1 MLSTTLLKII
11 MSNWKP
17 GTRLQNGRYEINKV
31 LGYGGSGITY
41 RAKEY
46 PKGNP
51 VAIKTL
57 NVIIQNQPDFS
68 RHQERF
74 IQEAFCLAKCNHP
87 HVIKVH
93 NVCQEKELW
102 CMVMDYISG
111 GTLRQYVNY
120 KNGISEE
127 EALKYIQ
134 QIGSAL
140 TYIHEQGFIHR
151 DVKPGN
157 IMLRKKDRQAIL
169 IDFGLAREFVQDKIQ
184 THTNSRTESFAPLEQ
199 YELTAKR
206 GAYTDVYALAA
217 TLYYILTL
225 QLPFPAPFRQQGAT
239 LIPPKRHN
247 FNISDAVNVAILQG
261 MELQAKKRPQSIQ
274 EWLKMLT
281 VKQVGMTRERNLRNA
296 RQILLN
302 PARKEQ
308 LSTSVK
314 SDSYLTANTIE
325 PISQSKQETKTAQNI
340 SKIPSI
346 SDSGINYKNLQEFLT
361 VGKLKEADKETAKI
375 ILKLTNREKQGWID
389 QHHIEKLPCHD
400 LKIINQLWY
409 EASNGR
415 FGFSVQKNLYES
427 LGGQQEYNAKI
438 WRDFGD
444 RVGWRKNNNW
454 LSYKELN
461 FNLWASQGHLP
472 MLGMQFWGFTGW
484 LTVLINRLNSCQI
497 QD

>member
-1 MLSTTLLKII
+1 

-46 PKGNP
+46 PQGNP

-68 RHQERF
+68 KHQERF

-93 NVCQEKELW
+93 NVCQEQQLW
-102 CMVMDYISG
+102 CMVMDYIGG

-157 IMLRKKDRQAIL
+157 IMLRKKDMQAIL

-217 TLYYILTL
+217 TLYYVLTL

-239 LIPPKRHN
+239 LIPPKQHN
-247 FNISDAVNVAILQG
+247 PDISDTVNVAILQG
-261 MELQAKKRPQSIQ
+261 MELQPQKRPQSIQ

-281 VKQVGMTRERNLRNA
+281 EKQITLSRRRNLRNS
-296 RQILLN
+296 RQVILN

-308 LSTSVK
+308 LSTTMTS
-314 SDSYLTANTIE
+314 SFSEQYYPSE
-325 PISQSKQETKTAQNI
+325 PTKQSKKETKTAQNI
-340 SKIPSI
+340 SKILFLSNSNI
-346 SDSGINYKNLQEFLT
+346 DYEKLQEFLT
-361 VGKLKEADKETAKI
+361 LGNLKEADQETAKI
-375 ILKLTNREKQGWID
+375 ILTLTHREKQGWID
-389 QHHIEKLPCHD
+389 QHHVENLPCHE
-400 LKIINQLWY
+400 LQIINQLWY
-409 EASNGR
+409 EGSNGR
-415 FGFSVQKNLYES
+415 FGFSVQKKLYQK
-427 LGGQQEYNAKI
+427 LGGKAEYNTKV

-444 RVGWRKNNNW
+444 KVGWRNNNNW
-454 LSYKELN
+454 LSYKDLN
-461 FNLWASQGHLP
+461 FNLWAPPGHLP
-472 MLGMQFWGFTGW
+472 MLGMQLWGFTGW
-484 LTVLINRLNSCQI
+484 LTVLINRLNICQI
-497 QD
+497 QDKNN

>member
-1 MLSTTLLKII
+1 
-11 MSNWKP
+11 MSNWKT
-17 GTRLQNGRYEINKV
+17 GTRLQSGRYEINKV

-41 RAKEY
+41 LAKEY
-46 PKGNP
+46 PQGHP

-57 NVIIQNQPDFS
+57 NAIIQNQPDFNK
-68 RHQERF
+68 HQERF
-74 IQEAFCLAKCNHP
+74 IQEAFCLAKCNHN

-93 NVCQEKELW
+93 NVCQENQLW

-127 EALKYIQ
+127 EALNYIQ

-157 IMLRKKDRQAIL
+157 IMLRKKDMQAIL

-239 LIPPKRHN
+239 LIPPKQHN
-247 FNISDAVNVAILQG
+247 FNISDTVNSAILQG
-261 MELQAKKRPQSIQ
+261 MELRAEKRPQSIQ

-281 VKQVGMTRERNLRNA
+281 NQQISQPRKRNLRHS
-296 RQILLN
+296 RQVILN

-308 LSTSVK
+308 LSTNIK
-314 SDSYLTANTIE
+314 SNACLKAKKIE
-325 PISQSKQETKTAQNI
+325 PITQSKQETKTAQNI
-340 SKIPSI
+340 SKIASI
-346 SDSGINYKNLQEFLT
+346 SDAGINYQKLQELLIL
-361 VGKLKEADKETAKI
+361 GKLKEADQETATI
-375 ILKLTNREKQGWID
+375 ILKLTNRQKQGWID
-389 QHHIEKLPCHD
+389 QHHVEQLPCHE
-400 LKIINQLWY
+400 LEIINQLWY
-409 EASNGR
+409 EGSNGR
-415 FGFSVQKNLYES
+415 FGFSVQKKLYQS
-427 LGGQQEYNAKI
+427 LGGQPEYNAKI

-444 RVGWRKNNNW
+444 KVGWRQHNNW

-461 FNLWASQGHLP
+461 FNLWAPQGHLP
-472 MLGMQFWGFTGW
+472 MLGMQLWGFTGW
-484 LTVLINRLNSCQI
+484 LTVLMNRLNLCQI
-497 QD
+497 EEKTTH